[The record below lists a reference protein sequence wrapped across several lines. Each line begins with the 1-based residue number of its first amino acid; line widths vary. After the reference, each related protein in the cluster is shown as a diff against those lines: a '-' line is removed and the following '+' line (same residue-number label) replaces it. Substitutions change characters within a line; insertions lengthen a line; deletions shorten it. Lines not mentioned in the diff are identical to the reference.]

1 MRLAIVGSTR
11 FAHPDARRYATAL
24 IDATLARHRPEV
36 VISGGAA
43 GIDTWAA
50 DVAARHGY
58 RQDDGCLVV
67 YLPANRRWAPDGFRD
82 RNLKIVADCSHLLAI
97 RCAAARTYGSGWTA
111 DRAEQAGR
119 QVARRIVPA
128 AGPLTPP
135 SGAGATPAAPAGT

>member
-24 IDATLARHRPEV
+24 IDATIGRHQPDQI
-36 VISGGAA
+36 ISGGAT
-43 GIDTWAA
+43 GVDTWAA

-58 RQDDGCLVV
+58 GEANGRLVV

-82 RNLKIVADCSHLLAI
+82 RNLQIVADCSHLLAI

-111 DRAEQAGR
+111 DRAEQAGKM
-119 QVARRIVPA
+119 VARRIVPA
-128 AGPLTPP
+128 AGPLTRP
-135 SGAGATPAAPAGT
+135 SAPLAAPAAPAGT